1 MATNGRRVT
10 TEDTSDDLG
19 EDPMEAAIRDGVD
32 DREDD
37 AAAAEE
43 LALHEVDGEE
53 AGVVE
58 EEAEDDLETSL
69 TQAMAERD
77 ELRERLMRALAETEN
92 VRKRAERDVKDAQAY
107 AGTKLARDI
116 LGVYDNLGRALDAA
130 DEGARKAAGP
140 VMEGIELTRNELSG
154 RVQEAPDRAGG
165 AGDRRE
171 VRPQAAP
178 GDVRGAR
185 RGRGGGHR
193 DSGDG
198 AGLHHRGPPAAA
210 GDGRRG
216 GGCAGQAG
224 RRVGHGGLSLWQ
236 GCRR

>member
-1 MATNGRRVT
+1 MANGKRVT
-10 TEDTSDDLG
+10 TEDTADDLG

-58 EEAEDDLETSL
+58 EEPEDDLETSL

-92 VRKRAERDVKDAQAY
+92 VRKRAERDVKDAQSY

-116 LGVYDNLGRALDAA
+116 LGVYDNLGRALEAA
-130 DEGARKAAGP
+130 DEEARKAAGP
-140 VMEGIELTRNELSG
+140 VIEGIELTRSELLG
-154 RVQEAPDRAGG
+154 AFKKHQIDPVEPEIGAKFDPKLHQAMFEAPVEG
-165 AGDRRE
+165 
-171 VRPQAAP
+171 
-178 GDVRGAR
+178 
-185 RGRGGGHR
+185 
-193 DSGDG
+193 
-198 AGLHHRGPPAAA
+198 AAA
-210 GDGRRG
+210 GTVIQVMAQGFTI
-216 GGCAGQAG
+216 AG
-224 RRVGHGGLSLWQ
+224 RLLRPAMVGVAAATPVKPGEGS
-236 GCRR
+236 GTEA